1 MSRLQLPRQLHA
13 ELLSHAREGFPLEVC
28 GILGGRGQRVERLFR
43 MTNTDA
49 SNEHF
54 SMEPREQFAVAKEL
68 RAAGLEMLGVYHS
81 HPESP
86 ARPSAE
92 DIRLAHTPG
101 ISHLIVSL
109 LDAQQPVLKS
119 FKIADGVVTAE
130 ELEII

>member
-1 MSRLQLPRQLHA
+1 MSRLRIPQPLHA
-13 ELLSHAREGFPLEVC
+13 ELLDHAREGFPLEVC
-28 GILGGRGQRVERLFR
+28 GLLGGRGQTVERLLR

-68 RAAGLEMLGVYHS
+68 RAAGLEMLTVYHS

-109 LDAQQPVLKS
+109 LDARQPVLKS
-119 FKIADGVVTAE
+119 FKIADGVVTE
-130 ELEII
+130 EEIEII